1 MYLPNN
7 PLHEKFFEEF
17 CRRTEEHLEEFGAL
31 RLDIT
36 HDSMLCGGETIYT
49 NAELRDNLAFRMYA
63 DGIRT
68 LRLES
73 GIEPVELR
81 TLVEIL
87 GSPATEDDEDDIVT
101 RLWSS
106 DLPHL
111 TYVLAE
117 VPPESGAAPLGADLT
132 SSRADH
138 EAALRRYAAE
148 LASRAAGTASAAAV
162 VSGLQ
167 PLRGGDRHPS
177 GTSRRR

>member
-1 MYLPNN
+1 MNQHPVPDAADKAEAASAGLVIQTLAKAHRGFSMYLPNN

-31 RLDIT
+31 RLDLT
-36 HDSMLCGGETIYT
+36 HDSMHCGGETIYT
-49 NAELRDNLAFRMYA
+49 NDELRDNLAFRMYA
-63 DGIRT
+63 DGMRT

-73 GIEPVELR
+73 GIEPAELR
-81 TLVEIL
+81 ALVEIL

-117 VPPESGAAPLGADLT
+117 ALPES
-132 SSRADH
+132 
-138 EAALRRYAAE
+138 
-148 LASRAAGTASAAAV
+148 SAASSSSPRV
-162 VSGLQ
+162 KIC
-167 PLRGGDRHPS
+167 
-177 GTSRRR
+177 